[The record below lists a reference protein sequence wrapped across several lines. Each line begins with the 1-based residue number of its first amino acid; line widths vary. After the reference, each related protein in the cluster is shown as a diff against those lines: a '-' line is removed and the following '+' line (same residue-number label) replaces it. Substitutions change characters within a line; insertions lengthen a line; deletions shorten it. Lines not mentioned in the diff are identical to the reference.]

1 MNTTVLYS
9 QAGIATQ
16 IVISVEEDYFI
27 VDAGDGTLRDLL
39 HEKIDLRKIKG
50 IFLTHGHYDHMA
62 GLYALLGHFR
72 IIERK
77 EKIDIYF
84 PQGCKEVEQVVLAF
98 KRSYDDFIFKI
109 RIHRINGGDKI
120 KIKDLKIKIFQMKHY
135 AAVGKNRILHPDAA
149 VGYQFIHHDKIIA
162 ISGDTGMCPGLIE
175 LVRGVD
181 VAYIDSTF
189 KEEEATDTII
199 NNLHLSQRKAEEIGK
214 LAKKYV
220 PIHLQNN
227 VDS

>member
-16 IVISVEEDYFI
+16 IVISVEEDCFI

>member
-39 HEKIDLRKIKG
+39 HEKIDLRKIEG

>member
-135 AAVGKNRILHPDAA
+135 AAVGKNRILRPDAA
-149 VGYQFIHHDKIIA
+149 VGYQFVHHDKIIA